1 MLVGLLFAGWYSLSD
16 DPKEQHILYAR
27 IEAVEKGLSAN
38 NQPYFNDVVRYL
50 RDTVLETLNYEG
62 FKRIDGLIRRKNSIY
77 DLFSRY
83 EIEDIAPS
91 NNNKGAIVKASKANF
106 AFEQYQ
112 SMFSQN
118 EWAGLKQC
126 SDQTQKDALMIRTAD
141 MAGIAAMKVVELEEK
156 IQKKEETAQR
166 VVNNL
171 QEQMKKDRETAQ
183 EIVTNL
189 QEKNR
194 TLEERIAALEVS
206 TKKDREEKERQ
217 LINEPKQVQESK
229 EPTEEKKQQEGSFIT
244 TGRREL
250 GNFKFGIRWKYNGEI
265 VKLEGDNI
273 EAEGKGEFSWG
284 PLKIIGSFSHNR
296 LDLSNAIIKR
306 EDIEVPINS
315 VGYFNL
321 ENIKKISGR
330 SGDKEKQ
337 QITANMPDGSKYIF
351 SPNLIQFVTK
361 DGQISEFVAER

>member
-1 MLVGLLFAGWYSLSD
+1 MRMLHPVPTKEKIELAYSPEALGFLDEVIAAGVFTNSNPFQAQFLNVFSASELNKIAKKSFDNHVSLWRKGLGFASFGYFSPSFQEIKGDMLVGLLFAGWYSLSD

-27 IEAVEKGLSAN
+27 MEAVEKGLSAN

-156 IQKKEETAQR
+156 IQ
-166 VVNNL
+166 
-171 QEQMKKDRETAQ
+171 
-183 EIVTNL
+183 
-189 QEKNR
+189 
-194 TLEERIAALEVS
+194 
-206 TKKDREEKERQ
+206 
-217 LINEPKQVQESK
+217 
-229 EPTEEKKQQEGSFIT
+229 T
-244 TGRREL
+244 T
-250 GNFKFGIRWKYNGEI
+250 
-265 VKLEGDNI
+265 
-273 EAEGKGEFSWG
+273 
-284 PLKIIGSFSHNR
+284 
-296 LDLSNAIIKR
+296 
-306 EDIEVPINS
+306 
-315 VGYFNL
+315 
-321 ENIKKISGR
+321 
-330 SGDKEKQ
+330 
-337 QITANMPDGSKYIF
+337 
-351 SPNLIQFVTK
+351 
-361 DGQISEFVAER
+361 